1 MGAIIKYIQE
11 TGAGKYICFNTKK
24 LCLDSSDNDTIT
36 YNYDDKTVSHAYKS
50 IFAETDSCRV
60 KTVSVEYLFKTKNI
74 PPPIFKYF
82 LDGSRHTFKIDDI
95 AIGKKYFLL

>member
-36 YNYDDKTVSHAYKS
+36 YNYDDKTVSHACKS

-60 KTVSVEYLFKTKNI
+60 KQFLWNIYLKTKIFLPLSSNI
-74 PPPIFKYF
+74 F
-82 LDGSRHTFKIDDI
+82 
-95 AIGKKYFLL
+95 